1 MTQLYTTL
9 ARVYH
14 EMYQHI
20 FDYDEEF
27 RFYDDFLRKNRCQK
41 ILEVGCGSGMLARR
55 FLANGYD
62 YTGLDVAGEML
73 DIAREEI
80 QQDVFVQSD
89 MRNLRF
95 SNEFDAV
102 LITGRS
108 LAYVTDN
115 KGIVDTL
122 TGIHNA
128 LKGNRLFVF
137 GVFEA
142 QGIFENFGDFEQTIE
157 LPDKK
162 IQRISHLEKNLETGW
177 TWNWQARYIIES
189 SGKVTE
195 HEDKTTLRAFTK
207 DEILLFLK
215 LTGFDVV
222 EIQEENK
229 AMTLITQKADKSFIK
244 P

>member
-14 EMYQHI
+14 EMYQHV
-20 FDYDEEF
+20 FDYDEEY
-27 RFYDDFLRKNRCQK
+27 RFYDNLLRKNDCTK

-62 YTGLDVAGEML
+62 YTGLDVAKEML
-73 DIAREEI
+73 DIAREEV

-89 MRNLRF
+89 MRHLRF
-95 SNEFDAV
+95 NQQFDAV

-115 KGIVDTL
+115 KGIIDTL
-122 TGIHNA
+122 IGIHNA
-128 LKGNRLFVF
+128 LKEKGLFVF
-137 GVFEA
+137 GIFEA
-142 QGIFENFGDFEQTIE
+142 GAIFDNFGDFEQMIE
-157 LPDKK
+157 HNGKR

-189 SGKVTE
+189 NGEVTE
-195 HEDKTTLRAFTK
+195 HDDLTTLRGFTK

-222 EIQEENK
+222 EIQEEDK
-229 AMTLITQKADKSFIK
+229 AMTLITQKDNKR
-244 P
+244 

>member
-9 ARVYH
+9 ASIYH
-14 EMYQHI
+14 KMYQHI

-27 RFYDDFLRKNRCQK
+27 RFYDDLLRKNHCMK

-62 YTGLDVAGEML
+62 YTGLDVAKEML
-73 DIAREEI
+73 DIAREEV

-89 MRNLRF
+89 MRHLRF
-95 SNEFDAV
+95 DQQFDAV

-115 KGIVDTL
+115 KGIMETL

-128 LKGNRLFVF
+128 LKENGLFVF

-157 LPDKK
+157 LPNKT
-162 IQRISHLEKNLETGW
+162 IQRISKLEKNLETGW

-189 SGKVTE
+189 NGEKTE
-195 HEDKTTLRAFTK
+195 HDDQTTLRAFTK

-215 LTGFDVV
+215 LTGFEVV
-222 EIQEENK
+222 DIQEENK
-229 AMTLITQKADKSFIK
+229 AMTFITQKAGKVHH
-244 P
+244 

>member
-9 ARVYH
+9 ARIYH

-20 FDYDEEF
+20 FDYDEEY
-27 RFYDDFLRKNRCQK
+27 RFYDDLLRRNRCQK

-62 YTGLDVAGEML
+62 YTGLDVAEEML
-73 DIAREEI
+73 VIARVET

-89 MRNLRF
+89 MRDLRF

-115 KGIVDTL
+115 KGIIDTL

-128 LKGNRLFVF
+128 LKEKGLFVF
-137 GVFEA
+137 GIFEA
-142 QGIFENFGDFEQTIE
+142 NAIFDNFGDFEQTIE
-157 LPDKK
+157 LPDKR

-177 TWNWQARYIIES
+177 TWDWHARYVIES
-189 SGKVTE
+189 DGKVTGY
-195 HEDKTTLRAFTK
+195 EDKTTLRGFTK

-215 LTGFDVV
+215 LTGFDVL
-222 EIQEENK
+222 ELQEENK
-229 AMTLITQKADKSFIK
+229 AMTLITQKAGNIIQ
-244 P
+244 

>member
-1 MTQLYTTL
+1 MTELYTTL

-20 FDYDEEF
+20 FDYDEEY
-27 RFYDDFLRKNRCQK
+27 RFYDHLLRKNHCTK

-62 YTGLDVAGEML
+62 YTGLDVAKEML
-73 DIAREEI
+73 DIAREEV

-89 MRNLRF
+89 MRHISF
-95 SNEFDAV
+95 DQQFDAV

-115 KGIVDTL
+115 KGIIDTL

-128 LKGNRLFVF
+128 LKEKRLLVF
-137 GVFEA
+137 GIFEA
-142 QGIFENFGDFEQTIE
+142 GGIFENFGDFEQTIE
-157 LPDKK
+157 HKGK
-162 IQRISHLEKNLETGW
+162 RIQRISHLEKNLETGW
-177 TWNWQARYIIES
+177 TWDWHARYIVES
-189 SGKVTE
+189 NGEVTE
-195 HEDKTTLRAFTK
+195 YNDLTTLRAFTK

-215 LTGFDVV
+215 LTNFNVI
-222 EIQEENK
+222 EILEEDK
-229 AMTLITQKADKSFIK
+229 AMMLITQMDNNR
-244 P
+244 